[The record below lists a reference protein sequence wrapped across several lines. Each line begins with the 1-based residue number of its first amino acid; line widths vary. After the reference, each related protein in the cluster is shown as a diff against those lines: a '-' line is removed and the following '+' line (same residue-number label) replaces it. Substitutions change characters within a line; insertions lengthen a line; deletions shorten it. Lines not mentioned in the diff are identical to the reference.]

1 MTGVTAAASST
12 YGIVVVGTSY
22 GGLAALQELLPGL
35 APDFALPV
43 VVVQHRSKDA
53 DDGLCEFLERHS
65 PLPLGEPNDKTRI
78 EGGRIYL
85 APRDYHL
92 FVEGDHFSL
101 SIDPLVGYARPS
113 IDVLFESAAD
123 SYGARSVG
131 VVLTGASRD
140 GAKGLARI
148 KEAGGLA
155 VVQDPDEA
163 ESRAMPEAAAAATR
177 VDRVLRLREIAPFLN
192 GLCRTA
198 TLAGERHGG

>member
-1 MTGVTAAASST
+1 MSAP

-43 VVVQHRSKDA
+43 VVVQHRRKDA

-65 PLPLGEPNDKTRI
+65 PLPLGEPNDKDRI

-85 APRDYHL
+85 APRDYHI

-101 SIDPLVGYARPS
+101 STDPLVGFARPC

-123 SYGARSVG
+123 SYGARAVG

-140 GAKGLARI
+140 GARGLARI

-155 VVQDPDEA
+155 VVQDPEGA
-163 ESRAMPEAAAAATR
+163 ASRAMPEAAVAATR
-177 VDRVLRLREIAPFLN
+177 VDRVLALGGIAPFLN
-192 GLCRTA
+192 GLCRGA
-198 TLAGERHGG
+198 AGEHHGG

>member
-1 MTGVTAAASST
+1 MTGVSSFS

-22 GGLAALQELLPGL
+22 GGLAALQELLPGFDR
-35 APDFALPV
+35 DFPLPV
-43 VVVQHRSKDA
+43 VVVQHRRKDA
-53 DDGLCEFLERHS
+53 DDGLCEFLEKRS

-78 EGGRIYL
+78 EGGRVYL

-92 FVEGDHFSL
+92 FVEGDHFAL
-101 SIDPLVGYARPS
+101 STDPLVGFARPS

-123 SYGARSVG
+123 SYGARAIG

-140 GAKGLARI
+140 GARGLASI

-155 VVQDPDEA
+155 VVQDPEEA
-163 ESRAMPEAAAAATR
+163 ESRPMPEAAIAATR

-192 GLCRTA
+192 ELCRLSA
-198 TLAGERHGG
+198 AGVRHAG

>member
-1 MTGVTAAASST
+1 MSLSPYGV
-12 YGIVVVGTSY
+12 VVVGTSY
-22 GGLAALQELLPGL
+22 GGLEALQELLPGL
-35 APDFALPV
+35 DRDFRLPV

-53 DDGLCEFLERHS
+53 DDGLCEFLEKHS

-78 EGGRIYL
+78 EGGRVYL

-101 SIDPLVGYARPS
+101 STDPLVGFARPS

-123 SYGARSVG
+123 SYGARAVG

-148 KEAGGLA
+148 KAAGGHA

-163 ESRAMPEAAAAATR
+163 ASRAMPEAAVAAAR
-177 VDRVLRLREIAPFLN
+177 VDRVLRLREIAPYLN
-192 GLCRTA
+192 ELCGRPA
-198 TLAGERHGG
+198 AGGRHGG

>member
-1 MTGVTAAASST
+1 VRARLSSSSS

-22 GGLAALQELLPGL
+22 GGLAALQELLPRL

-43 VVVQHRSKDA
+43 VVVQHRRKDA

-65 PLPLGEPNDKTRI
+65 PLPLGEPNDKDAI
-78 EGGRIYL
+78 EPGRVYL
-85 APRDYHL
+85 APRDYHI

-101 SIDPLVGYARPS
+101 STDPLVGFARPC

-123 SYGARSVG
+123 SYGARAVG

-155 VVQDPDEA
+155 VVQDPEGA
-163 ESRAMPEAAAAATR
+163 ASRAMPEAAVAATR
-177 VDRVLRLREIAPFLN
+177 VDRVLALGGIAPFLN
-192 GLCRTA
+192 GLCGA
-198 TLAGERHGG
+198 AAGERHGG

>member
-1 MTGVTAAASST
+1 VTGVSSSSA

-35 APDFALPV
+35 DRDFRLPV

-78 EGGRIYL
+78 EGGRVYL

-92 FVEGDHFSL
+92 YVEGDHFSL
-101 SIDPLVGYARPS
+101 STDPLVGFARPC

-140 GAKGLARI
+140 GAAGLARI
-148 KEAGGLA
+148 KAAGGLA

-163 ESRAMPEAAAAATR
+163 ASRAMPDAAVAAAR
-177 VDRVLRLREIAPFLN
+177 VDRVLRLREIAPYLN
-192 GLCRTA
+192 ELCRQA
-198 TLAGERHGG
+198 AAGGRHGG

>member
-1 MTGVTAAASST
+1 MTGVSSVRS

-22 GGLAALQELLPGL
+22 GGLAALQAVLPGL
-35 APDFALPV
+35 ARDFPAPV
-43 VVVQHRSKDA
+43 VVVQHRRKDA

-78 EGGRIYL
+78 EGGRVYL

-101 SIDPLVGYARPS
+101 STDPAVGHARPS

-123 SYGARSVG
+123 SYGARAVG

-155 VVQDPDEA
+155 VVQDPEEA

-192 GLCRTA
+192 ELCRAA

>member
-1 MTGVTAAASST
+1 VTGVSSDCSH
-12 YGIVVVGTSY
+12 GIVVVGTSF
-22 GGLAALQELLPGL
+22 GGLAALQAVLPGL
-35 APDFALPV
+35 GRDFSLPV
-43 VVVQHRSKDA
+43 VVVQHRRKDA

-78 EGGRIYL
+78 EGGRVYL

-101 SIDPLVGYARPS
+101 STDPLVGFARPS

-140 GAKGLARI
+140 GARGLARV

-155 VVQDPDEA
+155 VVQDPEEA

-192 GLCRTA
+192 DLCRQRA
-198 TLAGERHGG
+198 AGGRHGG